1 MLCGYSC
8 IMYPMLCGYSCIMYP
23 MLCGYS
29 CIKYP
34 MLCGYSC
41 IMCPMLCGYSCKV
54 SYVVWILLYNVSYVV
69 WILLYNVSYLILT
82 SLVSNISLHHCRT
95 NTSLAYSPR
104 SFFILFI
111 NTTSRILKPVLYIV
125 LVCQNCR
132 RVGGSVNFR
141 FPGFFYFCKFVIF
154 DNNKHSFL
162 NNS

>member
-1 MLCGYSC
+1 MWILLYNVSYVVW
-8 IMYPMLCGYSCIMYP
+8 ILLYNVSYVMWILLYNVSYVVWILLY
-23 MLCGYS
+23 
-29 CIKYP
+29 
-34 MLCGYSC
+34 
-41 IMCPMLCGYSCKV
+41 KV